1 MTTFFDAYGGMEAL
15 AANRQ
20 VSAEDV
26 AREAGVSR
34 TTVSFVINATPGK
47 IISEETR
54 RAVLDAVRKLG
65 YRPNEDARRLAL
77 QRRFSVGLYIR
88 HSSTFYNDSFLT
100 RVVEGMV
107 HTVNRHRV
115 RLVVHPIHGGKIDC
129 AMLAGEDEVDG
140 IILVNTSED
149 DTTAGVC
156 VDLPFPVVVMDPA
169 GHVACDQV
177 YISNDGGA
185 SEVVRYLVSLG
196 HRRVAMIAHAGPEF
210 AASNLRIAGFR
221 GALEQSGIPT
231 SSSVVR
237 HGDFSERSGYRV
249 MQEILEL
256 SPRPTAVFCGN
267 DLVAFGA
274 MAAIRE
280 AGLRVPADVS
290 VAGFDDAYLSRF
302 VDPPLTTMAIP
313 AASLG
318 SEAVSLVI
326 ARLLKTDRE
335 FPSRVMVPGQLL
347 IRQSCAPPSGG
358 S

>member
-185 SEVVRYLVSLG
+185 SEVVRYPRVTRSPPG
-196 HRRVAMIAHAGPEF
+196 SDDRSCRAGVCGIQPADCGFSRRVGAIGDPDVFIGRSTRGLQRAERISSDAGDT
-210 AASNLRIAGFR
+210 
-221 GALEQSGIPT
+221 GAQS
-231 SSSVVR
+231 S
-237 HGDFSERSGYRV
+237 
-249 MQEILEL
+249 
-256 SPRPTAVFCGN
+256 
-267 DLVAFGA
+267 
-274 MAAIRE
+274 
-280 AGLRVPADVS
+280 
-290 VAGFDDAYLSRF
+290 
-302 VDPPLTTMAIP
+302 
-313 AASLG
+313 
-318 SEAVSLVI
+318 
-326 ARLLKTDRE
+326 TDRGFLWE
-335 FPSRVMVPGQLL
+335 
-347 IRQSCAPPSGG
+347 
-358 S
+358 

>member
-1 MTTFFDAYGGMEAL
+1 
-15 AANRQ
+15 
-20 VSAEDV
+20 
-26 AREAGVSR
+26 
-34 TTVSFVINATPGK
+34 
-47 IISEETR
+47 
-54 RAVLDAVRKLG
+54 
-65 YRPNEDARRLAL
+65 
-77 QRRFSVGLYIR
+77 
-88 HSSTFYNDSFLT
+88 
-100 RVVEGMV
+100 
-107 HTVNRHRV
+107 
-115 RLVVHPIHGGKIDC
+115 
-129 AMLAGEDEVDG
+129 
-140 IILVNTSED
+140 
-149 DTTAGVC
+149 
-156 VDLPFPVVVMDPA
+156 
-169 GHVACDQV
+169 
-177 YISNDGGA
+177 
-185 SEVVRYLVSLG
+185 
-196 HRRVAMIAHAGPEF
+196 
-210 AASNLRIAGFR
+210 
-221 GALEQSGIPT
+221 
-231 SSSVVR
+231 
-237 HGDFSERSGYRV
+237 